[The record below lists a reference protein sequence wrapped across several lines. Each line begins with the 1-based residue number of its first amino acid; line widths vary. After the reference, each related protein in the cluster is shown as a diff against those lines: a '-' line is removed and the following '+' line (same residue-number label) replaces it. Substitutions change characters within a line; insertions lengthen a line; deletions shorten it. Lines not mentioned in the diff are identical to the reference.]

1 MVTRAGNGLHCEKL
15 MARKSKQLTG
25 FRHTEEVSRNAAP
38 AMGIGYARSEPF
50 SGSTTQAR
58 PHGGRL

>member
-1 MVTRAGNGLHCEKL
+1 